1 MVALHMFKAYFSKFF
16 RKKSISSGDLP
27 TDNFVHRNLPSFGS
41 HRGPKSVA
49 TPQILDA
56 CDNPQTLRYSQ
67 RSLGPDCA

>member
-1 MVALHMFKAYFSKFF
+1 MSNEKMMRFPNMFHKFEQMSYMF
-16 RKKSISSGDLP
+16 YYTTP
-27 TDNFVHRNLPSFGS
+27 RNLPSFGS